1 MMQNV
6 FLKAVRTGLVV
17 VPLSLG
23 LSACMGG
30 GAAPT
35 DSTSKPN
42 MFSGLFGQ
50 SAKPA
55 PAPVVAEAPAP
66 VEMDCPKVDI
76 REGGTNYRQ
85 SADKAVKVQFTIRNV
100 ARECATVGDSIVMK
114 VGIEGIA
121 LLGAAGKPGP
131 ASAPLTIVVTR
142 GEKTIATRATAAKTT
157 IPADEEQ
164 ALFRLI
170 EEGIKIPNGQ
180 GEVTVSVGFKG

>member
-1 MMQNV
+1 MKNV
-6 FLKAVRTGLVV
+6 FLKTMRAGLILT
-17 VPLSLG
+17 PLSIG

-35 DSTSKPN
+35 DSSSHTG
-42 MFSGLFGQ
+42 MFSGFFGQ
-50 SAKPA
+50 SAAPA
-55 PAPVVAEAPAP
+55 PASAQEPAP
-66 VEMDCPKVDI
+66 VEMECPKVDI

-85 SADKAVKVQFTIRNV
+85 SAEKAVKVQFTIRNV
-100 ARECATVGDSIVMK
+100 ARECTTVGGSMVMK

-131 ASAPLTIVVTR
+131 ASAPLTILVTR
-142 GEKTIATRATAAKTT
+142 GDKTIATRLTAAKTI

-170 EEGIKIPNGQ
+170 EDGIKIPNGQ